1 MAESL
6 IAPYGS
12 WKSPITS
19 DLIVSSSIRIGGG
32 IVDGEDIYWLE
43 GRPSEGGRYVLVHR
57 APDGTHNDL
66 TPPPLN
72 VRTRVHE
79 YGGGSVIID
88 KGRIVVANYSDQ
100 RLYTR
105 TLEGDWHPITP
116 EASLRYA
123 DGIIDHARSR
133 IICVREDHTEAV
145 ITAHGEPINTL
156 VSVSL
161 DGRDPQQILAEGYDF
176 YASPRLSPDGRRL
189 AWLSWN
195 HPNMPWDGTELW
207 VADIGEDGTL
217 DNPQRIAGGKR
228 ESIFQPEWS
237 PDGVLTFVSDRNG
250 WWNLYRWTGT
260 EAVCLYPMAAEFGQP
275 QWIFGLSTYTY
286 RTSDEIVCTYS
297 QEGLD
302 HLARLNVNTGAFD
315 PIVTPYTTI
324 GSVTAKDDWVLFRG
338 GAPTRPGALIRI
350 DVTTGDHEVLQRS
363 VSLDVEPGYLSVA
376 EPIEFPTEGERTAYG
391 LFYAPRNDDIQAPP
405 DEKPPL
411 LVISHGGPTGMSSSA
426 LSLRTQYWTS
436 RGFAVLDVNYGGSAG
451 YGRAYRDRLT
461 AQWGIVDVQ
470 DCINGARY
478 LVDQQRVDGNR
489 LAIRG
494 GSAGGYTTLS
504 ALTFRDFFHAGASY
518 YGVSDLEALAL
529 DTHKFESRYLD
540 GLVGPYPETK
550 EIYETRSPIHHAEK
564 LNCPVIFF
572 QGLEDEVVPPRQA
585 ETMVEALDEKGI
597 PVAYLPFEG
606 EQHGFRRAE
615 NIKRA
620 LDAELY
626 FYSRIFGFKLAE
638 EVEPVEIKNLP

>member
-1 MAESL
+1 VTEPQV
-6 IAPYGS
+6 IPYGS
-12 WKSPITS
+12 WESPITS
-19 DLIVSSSIRIGGG
+19 DLIVSSSIRLSGG
-32 IVDGEDIYWLE
+32 ILDGKDIYWLE

-57 APDGTHNDL
+57 APDGTRTDL
-66 TPPPLN
+66 TPPPFN

-79 YGGGSVIID
+79 YGGGSVTIDGGKVII
-88 KGRIVVANYSDQ
+88 ANYRDQ
-100 RLYTR
+100 RLYIR
-105 TLEGDWHPITP
+105 TPGGNWKPITP

-123 DGIIDHARSR
+123 DGIIDHPRNR
-133 IICVREDHTEAV
+133 MICVREDHTDAV
-145 ITAHGEPINTL
+145 ITAHGEPVNTL
-156 VSVSL
+156 ASVPL
-161 DGRDPQQILAEGYDF
+161 DGQSPQQILAEGYDF
-176 YASPRLSPDGRRL
+176 YASPRLSPDGNRL

-195 HPNMPWDGTELW
+195 HPNMPWDSTELW
-207 VADIGEDGTL
+207 IADVGEDGL
-217 DNPQRIAGGKR
+217 LKDPHWVAGDES

-237 PDGVLTFVSDRNG
+237 PDGVLTFISDRNG

-260 EAVCLYPMAAEFGQP
+260 RAVCCYEMKAEFGQP
-275 QWIFGLSTYTY
+275 QWVFGLSTYAY
-286 RTSDEIVCTYS
+286 RNSDEIVCTYS
-297 QEGLD
+297 QEGID
-302 HLARLNVNTGAFD
+302 HLVCLNIKTGELH
-315 PIVTPYTTI
+315 PIVTPYTDV
-324 GSVTAKDDWVLFRG
+324 GSVTANGDWALFRG
-338 GAPTRPGALIRI
+338 GAPARPGALIRI
-350 DVTTGDHEVLQRS
+350 DLTNGSHEVLQKS
-363 VSLDVEPGYLSVA
+363 VNLEVEPGYLSA
-376 EPIEFPTEGERTAYG
+376 PEPIEFPTDRGRTAYG
-391 LFYAPRNDDIQAPP
+391 LFYAPKNQDMQVPS

-411 LVISHGGPTGMSSSA
+411 LVISHGGPTGASSSA

-436 RGFAVLDVNYGGSAG
+436 RGFAVLDVNYGGSVG
-451 YGRAYRDRLT
+451 YGRAYRNRL
-461 AQWGIVDVQ
+461 AGQWGIVDVQ

-478 LVDQQRVDGNR
+478 LVDQDRVDGSR

-518 YGVSDLEALAL
+518 YGVSDLEALAR

-540 GLVGPYPETK
+540 GLIGPYPDAK
-550 EIYETRSPIHHAEK
+550 EIYEARSPIHHVDA

-620 LDAELY
+620 LDAEIY
-626 FYSRIFGFKLAE
+626 FYSRIFGFELAE
-638 EVEPVEIKNLP
+638 RIEPVEIKNLP

>member
-1 MAESL
+1 MSESRVV
-6 IAPYGS
+6 PYGS
-12 WKSPITS
+12 WESPITS
-19 DLIVSSSIRIGGG
+19 DLIVSSSIRLGGG
-32 IVDGEDIYWLE
+32 ILDGDDIYWLE

-57 APDGTHNDL
+57 APDGTRTDL

-79 YGGGSVIID
+79 YGGGSVTID
-88 KGRIVVANYSDQ
+88 EGRIVIANYSDQ
-100 RLYTR
+100 RLYLR
-105 TLEGDWHPITP
+105 TADGDWDPITP
-116 EASLRYA
+116 AEPLRYA
-123 DGIIDHARSR
+123 DGVIDAARNR
-133 IICVREDHTEAV
+133 LICVREDHTDAV
-145 ITAHGEPINTL
+145 ITAHGEPVNTI
-156 VSVSL
+156 VSVPL
-161 DGRDPQQILAEGYDF
+161 DGQDRQQVLAQGYDF
-176 YASPRLSPDGRRL
+176 YASPRISPDGHQL

-207 VADIGEDGTL
+207 VAEIAADGSL
-217 DNPQRIAGGKR
+217 RDPHRVAGGKR

-237 PDGVLTFVSDRNG
+237 PDGVLTFTSDRSG
-250 WWNLYRWTGT
+250 WWNIYRWTGT
-260 EAVCLYPMAAEFGQP
+260 EAVCLYEMEAEFGKP
-275 QWIFGLSTYTY
+275 QWIFGLSTYAY
-286 RTSDEIVCTYS
+286 RTADEIICTYS
-297 QEGLD
+297 QDGLD
-302 HLARLNVNTGAFD
+302 HMARLKVSTGD
-315 PIVTPYTTI
+315 LEPIVTPYTSL
-324 GSVTAKDDWVLFRG
+324 GSIDVDGDWVLARG
-338 GAPTRPGALIRI
+338 GAPARPGALLRI
-350 DVTTGDHEVLQRS
+350 DLTTGDHDVLQKS

-376 EPIEFPTEGERTAYG
+376 ESIEFPTEGNRTAYG
-391 LFYAPRNDDIQAPP
+391 LFYAPKNEDKQAPP
-405 DEKPPL
+405 DDKPPL
-411 LVISHGGPTGMSSSA
+411 LVISHGGPTGASSSA

-451 YGRAYRDRLT
+451 YGRAYRGRL
-461 AQWGIVDVQ
+461 AGQWGIVDVQ

-478 LVDQQRVDGNR
+478 LVEQGRVDGKR

-504 ALTFRDFFHAGASY
+504 ALTFHDFFDAGASY

-540 GLVGPYPETK
+540 GLIGPYPETK
-550 EIYETRSPIHHAEK
+550 EIYEARSPIHHVDN
-564 LNCPVIFF
+564 LSCPVIFF

-585 ETMVEALDEKGI
+585 ETMVKALDDKGI

-626 FYSRIFGFKLAE
+626 FYSRIFGFELAE
-638 EVEPVEIKNLP
+638 NVEPVEIRNLP